1 MLIAEVIEKGPFD
14 KPTTKVKAGIVIE
27 KIDGKEMTPETDYYV
42 LLNDKVKK
50 KTLVS
55 LYNPKTKERWEEVV
69 IPIKDSE
76 LSALLYERWVK
87 QRCV

>member
-1 MLIAEVIEKGPFD
+1 M
-14 KPTTKVKAGIVIE
+14 
-27 KIDGKEMTPETDYYV
+27 

-87 QRCV
+87 QRAADVETCVDDNPFTIIVFSQDI